1 MSDESFE
8 NALPEGETDA
18 ELDAILL
25 GAAPVT
31 KTVTN
36 QPVKAPAKRYP
47 RPHNTAKAEVVDKLP
62 PHSIE
67 CEQGVLSCILQNP
80 ACLPDAIER
89 LKSDSGIF
97 YDLRHQLIYSELLR
111 MLDERLSVDLI
122 TLMQRLKDGG
132 VLEQIGGISY
142 LNQIQDIAPSAANLG
157 FYADTVEDEAM
168 RRRVIA
174 SCTEIIQKAGNAAS
188 SAMLAAD
195 LEKVLA
201 LQSEKQIVAC
211 LDGAQAGELMISDLQ
226 RRMELE
232 GKLSGLDT
240 GLPDLNYMTEGLQFG
255 EQFIVGARPSQGKTA
270 LGLSIFKHCAFN
282 GIPSL
287 FISLEM
293 SVESVMRR
301 MLSMHTNIP
310 LREVKRGNYTD
321 SEFGKFASF
330 KALCK
335 KHPMHIIDGVSGM
348 SIREISSVVR
358 RKVVQH
364 GIKLVVIDY
373 IQKIKPSE
381 KQEKKTY
388 EIGDIS
394 GRLKALAVELD
405 IALLTLAQLNR
416 ENTKEKGRTPRLS
429 DLADSSQI
437 ERDADTVGLLHK
449 QEDSTLLII
458 AKQRDGEVGLIR
470 LYFNGT
476 YTRFESYRPESDEK

>member
-1 MSDESFE
+1 MSEESFE
-8 NALPEGETDA
+8 NAVQAGETDA
-18 ELDAILL
+18 ELDALL
-25 GAAPVT
+25 VGAPVT
-31 KTVTN
+31 KTVTTP
-36 QPVKAPAKRYP
+36 PVKAPAKRYP

-111 MLDERLSVDLI
+111 MSDERLSVDLI

-142 LNQIQDIAPSAANLG
+142 LNQLQDIAPSAANLG

-201 LQSEKQIVAC
+201 LQSEKKMISC
-211 LDGAQAGELMISDLQ
+211 LDGKAAGLEMVNDLEE
-226 RRMELE
+226 RASLK

-240 GLPDLNYMTEGLQFG
+240 GLYQLNYMTEGLQLG
-255 EQFIVGARPSQGKTA
+255 EQFVVGARPSQGKTA
-270 LGLSIFKHCAFN
+270 LGLTIFKHCAFN

-287 FISLEM
+287 FVSLEM
-293 SVESVMRR
+293 SVKSIMRR
-301 MLSMHTNIP
+301 LCAMDTSTP
-310 LREVKRGNYTD
+310 LRVIRRGNYGD
-321 SEFGKFASF
+321 GEMGKFMIFQA
-330 KALCK
+330 ACR
-335 KHPMHIIDGVSGM
+335 KHPIHIVDGVTGVGV
-348 SIREISSVVR
+348 RELCAMVR

-364 GIKLVVIDY
+364 GIKLVVVDY
-373 IQKIKPSE
+373 LQKIKPAERHE
-381 KQEKKTY
+381 KRTY
-388 EIGDIS
+388 EIGDVS
-394 GRLKALAVELD
+394 GRLKALAVECNVAM
-405 IALLTLAQLNR
+405 ITLAQLNR
-416 ENTKEKGRTPRLS
+416 ENMKDKGRKPRLS
-429 DLADSSQI
+429 DLADSGQI
-437 ERDADTVGLLHK
+437 ERDADTVALLHK
-449 QEDSTLLII
+449 GDGFTDLII
-458 AKQRDGEVGLIR
+458 AKQRDGETGDIR
-470 LYFNGT
+470 LQFDGDFV
-476 YTRFESYRPESDEK
+476 RFENPAERD